1 MKNKKGI
8 KMGGQNGSSKTKAQ
22 GKAQIMPEEKILCN
36 HVLPVPTFFKKNTE
50 KKNLT
55 TRTHVHTYYILN
67 CTFLL
72 SSRTK
77 LKNFS

>member
-36 HVLPVPTFFKKNTE
+36 HVLPVPTFFLE
-50 KKNLT
+50 K
-55 TRTHVHTYYILN
+55 H
-67 CTFLL
+67 
-72 SSRTK
+72 
-77 LKNFS
+77 